1 MSKTKRRRM
10 LETLAYGSDNDAIA
24 MMFMLGKPGF
34 QSGDLDG
41 LDLSRVTA
49 VSHGKDGSVS
59 VSFVDRYRALQ
70 ALENEGTK
78 NPTSEAIYAA
88 LRKSCQEMEMK
99 DEPEDDADEE
109 TV

>member
-34 QSGDLDG
+34 QPGDLDG

-49 VSHGKDGSVS
+49 VSHGKDG
-59 VSFVDRYRALQ
+59 
-70 ALENEGTK
+70 
-78 NPTSEAIYAA
+78 SEAIYAA